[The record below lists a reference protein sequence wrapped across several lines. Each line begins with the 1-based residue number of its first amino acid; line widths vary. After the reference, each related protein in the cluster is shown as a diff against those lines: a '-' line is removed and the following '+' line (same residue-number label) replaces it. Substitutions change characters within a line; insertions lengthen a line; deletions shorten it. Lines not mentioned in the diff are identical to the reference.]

1 MTIQRNT
8 FLGEVRRIA
17 ALPLTY
23 RWGGRGVDGTCD
35 CIGLIMGAMYA
46 AGHAKYP
53 MHSTNYFARYEM
65 DSLEK
70 FEGVAKLGEIVYKA
84 RDDVDGLNERYNP
97 GGRYYTGDML
107 NYYHVG
113 IVTRVEPL
121 EITHCTENGGINGIS
136 IDIPTYERSLK
147 GWTHHGRLKD
157 VAYEGGED
165 DAQVDA
171 YKAIV
176 KSKNGQPVKLRS
188 TPDKEKPYIAEVAVG
203 TVLDVTEQAQ
213 GWSQVILPNGMRGYM
228 MSEFLEPVSGEIPN
242 EPPEDEQEG
251 ALPTVALFLPRDA
264 AEAVY
269 KALGE
274 ALNGA

>member
-53 MHSTNYFARYEM
+53 MHSTNYFARHEM

-70 FEGVAKLGEIVYKA
+70 LEGGVELGEIVYKA
-84 RDDVDGLNERYNP
+84 RADTGGLNDRYKP

-107 NYYHVG
+107 DYYHVG
-113 IVTRVEPL
+113 VVTGVEPL
-121 EITHCTENGGINGIS
+121 EITHCTESAGINGIAYDS
-136 IDIPTYERSLK
+136 SLK

-165 DAQVDA
+165 DTRVDA
-171 YKAIV
+171 YKAVV
-176 KSKNGQPVKLRS
+176 KSENGLPVKLRP
-188 TPDKEKPYIAEVAVG
+188 TPGTEKPYIAKIAVG

-213 GWSQVILPNGMRGYM
+213 GWAKVILPNGTRGYM
-228 MSEFLEPVSGEIPN
+228 MSEFLEPVSGEIPE
-242 EPPEDEQEG
+242 EPPEDGQEG
-251 ALPTVALFLPRDA
+251 ALPTVALFLPRDVA
-264 AEAVY
+264 DAMY

-274 ALNGA
+274 ALKGA

>member
-1 MTIQRNT
+1 MSIQRNT

-17 ALPLTY
+17 AIPLTY

-53 MHSTNYFARYEM
+53 MHSTNYFARHEM
-65 DSLEK
+65 VSLEK
-70 FEGVAKLGEIVYKA
+70 LDGGVALGEIVYKA
-84 RDDVDGLNERYNP
+84 RADTGGLNDRYKL

-107 NYYHVG
+107 DYYHVG
-113 IVTRVEPL
+113 VVTRAVPL
-121 EITHCTENGGINGIS
+121 EITHCTENGGIDGIAHDS
-136 IDIPTYERSLK
+136 SLK

-176 KSKNGQPVKLRS
+176 KSQNGMPVKLRP
-188 TPDKEKPYIAEVAVG
+188 TPDTNKPYIAKVAVA
-203 TVLDVTEQAQ
+203 TVLDVTAQAQ
-213 GWSQVILPNGMRGYM
+213 GWAQVALANGTRGYM
-228 MSEFLEPVSGEIPN
+228 MSEFLEPMDEETP
-242 EPPEDEQEG
+242 EKPPEDGQEG
-251 ALPTVALFLPRDA
+251 ALPTVALLLPRDA

-274 ALNGA
+274 ALKGA